1 MWAWMQLF
9 TMLLLL
15 LWPLELI
22 RREHRLF
29 DNMQQCSKRWKKG
42 MVDAK
47 WIHATIMLRSVLEKE
62 ESLRMSSLRSL
73 ALASVVSNLG
83 FWGVASC
90 FLCGLFCNN
99 VFAPSMASFGH
110 YGFPFCCRNDN
121 VGWMDTYTWV
131 KQLSK
136 WFSASVFSSGSYCTL
151 YISCLLQSHV
161 QPRLI
166 QVPWALLQKQLQ
178 CLQACN
184 RK

>member
-1 MWAWMQLF
+1 LITCNDAKRGERRGWWMPNEF
-9 TMLLLL
+9 MLL
-15 LWPLELI
+15 WCFEV
-22 RREHRLF
+22 F
-29 DNMQQCSKRWKKG
+29 
-42 MVDAK
+42 
-47 WIHATIMLRSVLEKE
+47 LRKE

-121 VGWMDTYTWV
+121 VGWMDTHTWV

-136 WFSASVFSSGSYCTL
+136 WFSTSVFSSGSYCTL
-151 YISCLLQSHV
+151 DISCLLQSHV